1 MNRTT
6 VFLAAGMILGA
17 PYTYYTVQAQEI
29 ASVSFDQ
36 GADYKFGEDVLRYN
50 VQSRKGGMYNERT
63 VNDDI
68 KRLHAMGM
76 FSDVASETRKTPDG
90 KIEIIFKITPKPV
103 VREVAFKQRGCFAQV
118 LSFQG
123 VE

>member
-1 MNRTT
+1 
-6 VFLAAGMILGA
+6 
-17 PYTYYTVQAQEI
+17 
-29 ASVSFDQ
+29 
-36 GADYKFGEDVLRYN
+36 
-50 VQSRKGGMYNERT
+50 MYSERT

-103 VREVAFKQRGCFAQV
+103 VREVVFTGNKKETALISAQSHP
-118 LSFQG
+118 L
-123 VE
+123 

>member
-36 GADYKFGEDVLRYN
+36 GAD
-50 VQSRKGGMYNERT
+50 
-63 VNDDI
+63 
-68 KRLHAMGM
+68 
-76 FSDVASETRKTPDG
+76 
-90 KIEIIFKITPKPV
+90 
-103 VREVAFKQRGCFAQV
+103 
-118 LSFQG
+118 
-123 VE
+123 

>member
-29 ASVSFDQ
+29 ASVSLDQ

-76 FSDVASETRKTPDG
+76 FSDVASETR
-90 KIEIIFKITPKPV
+90 
-103 VREVAFKQRGCFAQV
+103 
-118 LSFQG
+118 
-123 VE
+123 